1 MSCSVPTILEFIDRQ
16 EEQWLVLTAAPRK
29 TISWREEHL
38 YKARENWDT
47 AEGGQLTS

>member
-16 EEQWLVLTAAPRK
+16 EEQWLVLTVAPRK
-29 TISWREEHL
+29 TISWREGHL

-47 AEGGQLTS
+47 AEGGQ